1 MSYPLRLPDYLDAP
15 ARARADQ
22 LGISLNALVCFA
34 LGAHLESLPMPLKPI
49 TPPATAPAVG
59 APDAPETV
67 DKGGK
72 KETFKERQRSRD
84 TAFKPAKKEKP

>member
-1 MSYPLRLPDYLDAP
+1 MSYPLRLPPYLDAP

-49 TPPATAPAVG
+49 TPPATAPAVV
-59 APDAPETV
+59 APETV